1 MREYIIT
8 IKQRLDVKDAD
19 LLKDLAMAKQW
30 NKLTVSDEDTEF
42 LGESNRVI
50 SYGSIKNG
58 EDNIETDA
66 KEQEYGYVNMEIL
79 LPRRDDDRLMH
90 TIVKRPKMDD

>member
-1 MREYIIT
+1 MV
-8 IKQRLDVKDAD
+8 D
-19 LLKDLAMAKQW
+19 QW
-30 NKLTVSDEDTEF
+30 NKLTVADEDTEF

>member
-1 MREYIIT
+1 MYDIAIER
-8 IKQRLDVKDAD
+8 RLDVNDAD
-19 LLKDLAMAKQW
+19 LSKELAMVDQW
-30 NKLTVSDEDTEF
+30 NKLTVADEDTEF

-66 KEQEYGYVNMEIL
+66 EEQEYGYVNMEIL
-79 LPRRDDDRLMH
+79 LPRRDYDRLMH
-90 TIVKRPKMDD
+90 TIVKRPRMDD